1 MFRLR
6 IFSLRIFTLIVALVT
21 AGCVSQMQPPVAAE
35 LPGAVG
41 DPASAKT
48 EPEMAEAAK
57 QDETASEQVA
67 KPGPSPSPLARRRS
81 MPVPAMAPP
90 LPGNLADQPIE
101 ELVVRPTTMTGFWRL
116 TASHSIDVEIGLFSG
131 IQIRYGGELRD
142 RNICWAQ
149 QRGHSLTLQCSSGS
163 AMKTA
168 EGSVDDDG
176 ITVRWWAGPAT
187 IIFTGKFTEAGKISG
202 GFSGGVA
209 GLSVTGN
216 VPATLT
222 KLTPTAP
229 SDTPDRP
236 SALLLRSVWDDVRT
250 GQWTPG
256 RYEGTAIKR
265 VTDGLSRESA
275 ADPPLSYLYLGRIL
289 IRWRKEQREMDED
302 VYLLE
307 TAQGRQLCRIA
318 SNEQGQVMDFNCG
331 TLAK

>member
-1 MFRLR
+1 MFRPR
-6 IFSLRIFTLIVALVT
+6 ISSLILALAAT
-21 AGCVSQMQPPVAAE
+21 GCVSPMQPPLPTE
-35 LPGAVG
+35 LREAVV
-41 DPASAKT
+41 DPANAK
-48 EPEMAEAAK
+48 PEMANLAKEDDSAA
-57 QDETASEQVA
+57 TAMV
-67 KPGPSPSPLARRRS
+67 KRVPPLSPSARRRS
-81 MPVPAMAPP
+81 IPAPGPVPGVAPP
-90 LPGNLADQPIE
+90 LPSNLADQPIE
-101 ELVVRPTTMTGFWRL
+101 ELVIRPTTMTGFWTL
-116 TASHSIDVEIGLFSG
+116 TASHSIDVDIGLFSG

-163 AMKTA
+163 AMKIA

-187 IIFTGKFTEAGKISG
+187 IIFAGKFTESGKISG
-202 GFSGGVA
+202 GFSGGVV

-216 VPATLT
+216 VPASLT
-222 KLTPTAP
+222 KLTPAAP
-229 SDTPDRP
+229 SDAPDRP
-236 SALLLRSVWDDVRT
+236 SAVLLRDVWDDVRS

-275 ADPPLSYLYLGRIL
+275 ANPPLSYLYLGRIL

-331 TLAK
+331 TLAQ